1 MQHLF
6 PYAPAIC
13 YSGFR
18 DGQQPG
24 GLVPSYEQVREDLRI
39 LQEDWKYLRIYD
51 VDEHAEVVF
60 EVIEKEEMDFEVM
73 LGAYILAEVNNPE
86 CPWGAWYTDE
96 QLAQSR
102 VYNDERM
109 RKLVH
114 LANRYADCVFSVS
127 IGNEATVDWTD
138 HLIPTERV
146 VEMAD
151 YVKTHTDKP
160 VTFCENYL
168 PWLTKLE
175 PLVEVLDFISIHTYP
190 LWEYKHIDEAL
201 AYTQQNFYEVAN
213 RYPDKPV
220 VITEAG
226 WATASNGRGMEAYN
240 ANQHHQDRYLAELM
254 NWTRNEDILCFVF
267 EAFDENWKG
276 SPDPL
281 EPEKH
286 WGIYDVHRQ
295 RKTPEVSYKL

>member
-226 WATASNGRGMEAYN
+226 
-240 ANQHHQDRYLAELM
+240 
-254 NWTRNEDILCFVF
+254 
-267 EAFDENWKG
+267 
-276 SPDPL
+276 
-281 EPEKH
+281 
-286 WGIYDVHRQ
+286 
-295 RKTPEVSYKL
+295 